1 MLPDLPILTPNTA
14 DSLGYQPP
22 RASGNGVHGSWAAS
36 CGHRG
41 VVPFTASLVS
51 LSQQIRKAEQSH
63 PEGRRAWGGVAV
75 GGEG

>member
-51 LSQQIRKAEQSH
+51 YSRVFPSRLGKQSSPIRKGAEPGAGWQ
-63 PEGRRAWGGVAV
+63 
-75 GGEG
+75 